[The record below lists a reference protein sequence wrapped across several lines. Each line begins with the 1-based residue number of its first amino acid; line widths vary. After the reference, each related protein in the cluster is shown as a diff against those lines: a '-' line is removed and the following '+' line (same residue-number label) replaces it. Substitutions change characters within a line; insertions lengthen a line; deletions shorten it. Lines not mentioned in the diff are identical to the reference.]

1 MAYTLQEF
9 CRDTRNHLKS
19 GAGKAVLEK
28 VKSGLERL
36 LQDEAFVKQQFQDNV
51 EVGLRRIYADPDL
64 GFEVLAYRWDKAR
77 VSQPHDHGDSWA
89 IYGQIVEYTE
99 MVEYERTD
107 DGGNPER
114 ATLRTKS
121 KYRLNPGQA
130 GIYWGRELHSTATPA
145 GSCYLRVT
153 GADLEN
159 IPRIR
164 IDTATGRVIT
174 IRNRQTSTA
183 GG

>member
-9 CRDTRNHLKS
+9 CRATRSCLQS
-19 GAGKAVLEK
+19 GANKAVLEK
-28 VKSGLERL
+28 VKSGVKQL
-36 LQDEAFVKQQFQDNV
+36 LKDEAFVKQQFQDNV
-51 EVGLRRIYADPDL
+51 EVGLRRIYADPEL

-77 VSQPHDHGDSWA
+77 ESQPHDHGDSWA

-99 MVEYERTD
+99 MVEYDRTD
-107 DGGNPER
+107 DGSDPER
-114 ATLRTKS
+114 ATLKARS
-121 KYRLNPGQA
+121 RYRLNPGQA
-130 GIYWGRELHSTATPA
+130 GIYWGRELHSTATPV

-153 GADLEN
+153 GTDLES
-159 IPRIR
+159 ISRIR

-174 IRNRQTSTA
+174 IRNRQTSTV